1 MKENRYDDPEFFD
14 RYSNMARSV
23 NGLRSAGEW
32 HTLEQML
39 PEFTGKRVLDLGC
52 GFGWH
57 CRYAAEHGASCVV
70 GTDIS
75 RKMID
80 RARLINAMPQ
90 IEYRVEAIEEADFAP
105 GSFDIIISSL
115 ALHYIESFG
124 DIARK
129 AYEYLTPGGSFIFSA
144 EHPVFTAR
152 GDQQWYSDEQ
162 GRNLHWPVDRYYD
175 EGKREAVFLGEKV
188 VKYHKTMTTYINGTL
203 GAGFCIKEFRE
214 VEPSQRM
221 IEEVPGMEDELRR
234 PMMFVLSAVKQ

>member
-1 MKENRYDDPEFFD
+1 MKENRYDDPDFFD

-23 NGLRSAGEW
+23 NGLGSAGEW

-39 PEFTGKRVLDLGC
+39 PEFAGKRVLDLGC

-80 RARLINAMPQ
+80 RARRINAMPQ
-90 IEYRVEAIEEADFAP
+90 IEYRVEAIEETDFDP

-115 ALHYIESFG
+115 ALHYIESF
-124 DIARK
+124 DDVVRK
-129 AYEYLTPGGSFIFSA
+129 AYQYLSPGGSFIFSA

-152 GDQQWYSDEQ
+152 GDQQWHSDEQ
-162 GRNLHWPVDRYYD
+162 GRNLHWPVDRYFD
-175 EGKREAVFLGEKV
+175 EGKREAIFLSEKV
-188 VKYHKTMTTYINGTL
+188 VKYHKTLTTYINGTI
-203 GAGFCIKEFRE
+203 GAGFSIKEFRE